1 MSSNIQ
7 RRAGSIVEVLRHR
20 AHHQGEQ
27 LAYAFLRDGEAL
39 EEPMTYGLLDR
50 RARTLAAMLLER
62 ARPGE
67 PVLIV
72 LQPGLGYIAALFA
85 CFYARLV
92 AVPSFPPR
100 ARRLAGTLSAIC
112 RDCHPAV
119 MLTDASSDP
128 GVAAQFATD
137 ATLAQVPRLVVG
149 ADTWTSEIA
158 VDGASPDPADLALLQ
173 YTSGSTGNPK
183 GVMVSHGN
191 LIDNL
196 EAAVR
201 RFGIGASSR
210 GVTWLPP
217 YHDMGLVAGT
227 LQPVYSACVTTVLSP
242 MHAMQRPIRWLKAIQ
257 RTGATISGGPPF
269 GYDHCVATI
278 DEPLRHELD
287 LTSWDCAFV
296 GAEPVRFDVLERFAG
311 AFGPCGFQR
320 RSFVPCYGLAEA
332 TLMVTGRAKGG
343 GALRDSTSGHEE
355 LGRTTCG
362 HVIDGH
368 DVLIVDP
375 EHRIPCADGKEGEI
389 WIEGPSVAIGYWNR
403 PAETAAAFGAHL
415 ADGRGP
421 YLRTGDLGVMIDGE
435 LTVTGRV
442 KDLVIVAGR
451 KLHAEDIEAT
461 IHEMA
466 DDRLRHGSNAVFA
479 AEIGGKERI
488 IVAVE
493 LNRAPGRMSGDLAP
507 IRAAIGAA
515 VARTHDVTVHD
526 VAFLAPGEIPRTSS
540 GKVRRHLCRA
550 QYLDRQE
557 KGA

>member
-1 MSSNIQ
+1 MSSNIP
-7 RRAGSIVEVLRHR
+7 RRAASIVEVLRHR

-27 LAYAFLRDGEAL
+27 LAYTFLRDGEAL
-39 EEPMTYGLLDR
+39 EEHMSYGSLDQ
-50 RARTLAAMLLER
+50 RARTLAAFLLDR

-67 PVLIV
+67 PVMIV
-72 LQPGLGYIAALFA
+72 LQPGLGYIVALFA

-100 ARRLAGTLSAIC
+100 ARRLAGTLSAIA
-112 RDCHPAV
+112 RDCNAALI
-119 MLTDASSDP
+119 LTDASSEP
-128 GVAAQFATD
+128 GVAAQLND
-137 ATLAQVPRLVVG
+137 ARLDQVPRLVVG
-149 ADTWTSEIA
+149 ADSWTSQTGW
-158 VDGASPDPADLALLQ
+158 DGASPDPADLALLQ

-201 RFGIGASSR
+201 RFGIGAHSR

-242 MHAMQRPIRWLKAIQ
+242 MHAIQRPVRWLKAIQ
-257 RTGATISGGPPF
+257 RTRATISGGPPF
-269 GYDHCVATI
+269 GYDHCVAAI

-296 GAEPVRFDVLERFAG
+296 GAEPVRFDMLERFAR
-311 AFGPCGFQR
+311 AFSPCGFQR

-332 TLMVTGRAKGG
+332 TLMVTGRTKGG

-362 HVIDGH
+362 HVIDEH
-368 DVLIVDP
+368 DVVIVDP
-375 EHRIPCADGKEGEI
+375 DQRVPCPDGKEGEI
-389 WIEGPSVAIGYWNR
+389 WIQGPSVAMGYWNR
-403 PAETAAAFGAHL
+403 PAETAAAFDARL

-421 YLRTGDLGVMIDGE
+421 YLRTGDLGVMTEGE

-461 IHEMA
+461 IHEIA

-493 LNRAPGRMSGDLAP
+493 LCRPPGRMSGDLAP

-526 VAFLAPGEIPRTSS
+526 VSFLAPGEIPRTSS
-540 GKVRRHLCRA
+540 GKVRRHLCRT
-550 QYLDRQE
+550 QYLVRQE
-557 KGA
+557 KGT

>member
-119 MLTDASSDP
+119 MLTDAGSDP

-149 ADTWTSEIA
+149 ADTWTSETA

-257 RTGATISGGPPF
+257 HTRATISGGPPF

-296 GAEPVRFDVLERFAG
+296 GAEPVRFDVLERFAD

-343 GALRDSTSGHEE
+343 GAVRNSTSGHEE

-368 DVLIVDP
+368 DVLTVDP

-389 WIEGPSVAIGYWNR
+389 WIEGPSVAMGYWNR

>member
-67 PVLIV
+67 RVLIV

-100 ARRLAGTLSAIC
+100 ARRLAGTLSAIS

-119 MLTDASSDP
+119 MLTDASSEP

-137 ATLAQVPRLVVG
+137 PTFAQVPRLVVG
-149 ADTWTSEIA
+149 ADSWTSEIA
-158 VDGASPDPADLALLQ
+158 VDGASPDPPDLALLQ

-227 LQPVYSACVTTVLSP
+227 LQPVYSACVTTILSP

-362 HVIDGH
+362 QVIDGH
-368 DVLIVDP
+368 ELLIVEP

>member
-7 RRAGSIVEVLRHR
+7 RRAGSIVEVLTHR

-27 LAYAFLRDGEAL
+27 LAYVFLRDGEAL

-100 ARRLAGTLSAIC
+100 ARRLAGTLSAIG

-119 MLTDASSDP
+119 ILTDEGSDP
-128 GVAAQFATD
+128 GVAALFATD

-158 VDGASPDPADLALLQ
+158 AEGALPDPADLALLQ

-227 LQPVYSACVTTVLSP
+227 LQPIYSACVTTVLSP

-296 GAEPVRFDVLERFAG
+296 GAEPVRFDVLERFAR
-311 AFGPCGFQR
+311 AFGPCGFPR
-320 RSFVPCYGLAEA
+320 RAFVPCYGLAEA

-343 GALRDSTSGHEE
+343 GALRDSTSGHDE

-375 EHRIPCADGKEGEI
+375 ERCIPCADGREGEI
-389 WIEGPSVAIGYWNR
+389 WIEGPSVAMGYWKR
-403 PAETAAAFGAHL
+403 PAETAAAFGAQL

-421 YLRTGDLGVMIDGE
+421 YLRTGDLGVMSDGE

-466 DDRLRHGSNAVFA
+466 DERLRHGSNAVFA

-526 VAFLAPGEIPRTSS
+526 VAFLGPGEIPRTSS

>member
-137 ATLAQVPRLVVG
+137 PTLAQVPRLVVG

-183 GVMVSHGN
+183 GVMVSHGS

-278 DEPLRHELD
+278 DEPVRHELD

-368 DVLIVDP
+368 GVLTVDP

>member
-67 PVLIV
+67 RVLIV

-100 ARRLAGTLSAIC
+100 ARRLAGTLSAIS

-119 MLTDASSDP
+119 MLTDASSEP

-137 ATLAQVPRLVVG
+137 PTFAQVPRLVVG
-149 ADTWTSEIA
+149 ADSWTSEIA
-158 VDGASPDPADLALLQ
+158 VDGASPDPPDLALLQ

-227 LQPVYSACVTTVLSP
+227 LQPVYSACVTTILSP

-296 GAEPVRFDVLERFAG
+296 GAEPVRFDVLERFAD

-362 HVIDGH
+362 QVIDGH
-368 DVLIVDP
+368 ELLIVEP